1 MFYVCLPAD
10 GIAYAVG
17 ATDSMQGTGVWSGI
31 KMSRDVN
38 GNVPK
43 SQAQM
48 KQAGK
53 SARFPN
59 TNKGGGQQAPKKK

>member
-1 MFYVCLPAD
+1 
-10 GIAYAVG
+10 
-17 ATDSMQGTGVWSGI
+17 MQGTGVWSGI

-48 KQAGK
+48 KQSGK